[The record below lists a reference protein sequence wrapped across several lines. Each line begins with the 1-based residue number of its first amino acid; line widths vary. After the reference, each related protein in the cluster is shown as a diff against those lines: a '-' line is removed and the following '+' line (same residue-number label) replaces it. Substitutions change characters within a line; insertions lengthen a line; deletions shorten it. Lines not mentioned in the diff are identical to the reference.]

1 MKTERVELRIF
12 FNALN
17 AALLVCLVWVVLY
30 FSNELPDKIPVH
42 FGLDGT
48 PDRWSGKGDLMIIL
62 AVVLGVNAL
71 FYLFIIA
78 IPWLR
83 KHPALLNIP
92 GKDRFLALP
101 LEKQR
106 AYWDLLKE
114 FMAGIAVSMNIL
126 FLTAI
131 WGTIRVGLGEAEKLP
146 AWSIWPG
153 LLLVLVVIV
162 IYTPR
167 LLRMPKKLIEA
178 GELQR

>member
-1 MKTERVELRIF
+1 MKTERVELRNF

-17 AALLVCLVWVVLY
+17 AVLLVCLGWMVLY

-48 PDRWSGKGDLMIIL
+48 PDGWAGKGDLMNIL
-62 AVVLGVNAL
+62 ALVLGVNAL
-71 FYLFIIA
+71 FYLIIIA

-92 GKDRFLALP
+92 HKDRFLALP

-106 AYWDLLKE
+106 VYWDLLKE
-114 FMAGIAVSMNIL
+114 FMAGIAVSVNIL

-146 AWSIWPG
+146 AGSIWPG
-153 LLLVLVVIV
+153 LILMLVVIV
-162 IYTPR
+162 IYTAR
-167 LLRMPKKLIEA
+167 LIMMPKKLIKA

>member
-1 MKTERVELRIF
+1 MNTERVELKNF

-17 AALLVCLVWVVLY
+17 AVLLVCMVGMVLY
-30 FSNELPDKIPVH
+30 FSKELPDKIPVH
-42 FGLDGT
+42 FDLDGT
-48 PDRWSGKGDLMIIL
+48 PNRWSGKGDLTIIL
-62 AVVLGVNAL
+62 AVALGINAF
-71 FYLFIIA
+71 FYLFVVA

-92 GKDRFLALP
+92 NKDRFLALP

-106 AYWDLLKE
+106 VYWDLLKE

-146 AWSIWPG
+146 DWAIWPG
-153 LLLVLVVIV
+153 LILVLVVIV

-167 LLRMPKKLIEA
+167 LFRMPKKLIDD
-178 GELQR
+178 